1 MNIRQQNTLRAALS
15 TLERQSQHQ
24 NQRRYRMADRI
35 VIIALMLFI
44 FAAYTIVS
52 DDPSDQYH
60 PPGAT
65 AIEARR

>member
-44 FAAYTIVS
+44 FAAYAIVS
-52 DDPSDQYH
+52 DDPRDPYH